1 MQVVKAKSS
10 KCAEQASNSEI
21 HVGIADFKI
30 ARQPHQL
37 ITVGLGSCV
46 GLTLYDPILRLGGLL
61 HIMLPDSKR
70 FNDTKKPAKFA
81 DTGIFLL
88 LQEMKRFRVRMNH
101 LQVKIAGGAQMFSG
115 YNENF
120 IMNIGEQNVQATK
133 SVLKQLGLRLMA
145 EDVGG
150 NKGRTMI
157 LDTLTGQV
165 IIRKIGSPLRT
176 I

>member
-1 MQVVKAKSS
+1 MQAGIAQGN
-10 KCAEQASNSEI
+10 KCTEWTSNSDI

-30 ARQPHQL
+30 SHQPYQL

-46 GLTLYDPILRLGGLL
+46 GLTFYDPVLKLGGLL

-70 FNDTKKPAKFA
+70 FNDIKKPAKFA

-88 LQEMKRFRVRMNH
+88 LQEIKRFPVRVNH

-115 YNENF
+115 FNENF
-120 IMNIGEQNVQATK
+120 KMNIGEQNVQAAK
-133 SVLKQLGLRLMA
+133 SVLRKLGFKIMA
-145 EDVGG
+145 EDIGG

-157 LDTLTGQV
+157 LDTRTGQV
-165 IIRKIGSPLRT
+165 MIRTLGSPLRVM
-176 I
+176 